1 MQLPQPI
8 SQCIRMLEDAGFAA
22 YAVGGCVRDDRMG
35 IVPHDYDLCTS
46 ALPEQTEAVFSGF
59 AQVHAGVK
67 HGTVGVVTDFGVV
80 EITTF
85 RSEGTYRDNRHPDW
99 VDFVTDIEKDL
110 SRRDFT
116 MNAMAWSPTRG
127 YADPF
132 GGAKDIENGI
142 LRAVGDPDARFR
154 EDSLRILRG
163 IRFAARFRL
172 TIEAETERAMRAQAP
187 LMQNLARERVYGEL
201 CGFLTKAAAQDLIRF
216 APILTQVISELAPM
230 VGFDQHSP
238 HHAYDVFT
246 HTAYVTGAVPAETAL
261 RWAALLHDIGKVPCF
276 TQDETGRGHFG
287 GHAQVSARMASV
299 VLERLNAPEA
309 VRQRAVWLIDHH
321 MLVLLPEETLLAPIL
336 SRYGRERLEQLLLL
350 QEADMKGK
358 GTKEHENSLRYP
370 KIREMLDRLESQT
383 QK

>member
-1 MQLPQPI
+1 M
-8 SQCIRMLEDAGFAA
+8 D
-22 YAVGGCVRDDRMG
+22 
-35 IVPHDYDLCTS
+35 
-46 ALPEQTEAVFSGF
+46 LPEQLE
-59 AQVHAGVK
+59 
-67 HGTVGVVTDFGVV
+67 
-80 EITTF
+80 
-85 RSEGTYRDNRHPDW
+85 
-99 VDFVTDIEKDL
+99 
-110 SRRDFT
+110 
-116 MNAMAWSPTRG
+116 NA
-127 YADPF
+127 
-132 GGAKDIENGI
+132 
-142 LRAVGDPDARFR
+142 
-154 EDSLRILRG
+154 LRILEEAGFSSDSAQGRAYG
-163 IRFAARFRL
+163 VLTAFLLKAATEDLLRFSPVL
-172 TIEAETERAMRAQAP
+172 AQAIP
-187 LMQNLARERVYGEL
+187 
-201 CGFLTKAAAQDLIRF
+201 
-216 APILTQVISELAPM
+216 ELAPTL
-230 VGFDQHSP
+230 GFQQHSP

-276 TQDETGRGHFG
+276 TRDETGRGHFG

-370 KIREMLDRLESQT
+370 KIREILDRLDPQKT